1 MKWVCDLFEYLRDIW
16 ENFLSVLRYIT
27 IVDVVDILL
36 LSVIVFFCIKLMKE
50 TRAEQLIKGIV
61 FLAVLLFFL
70 DQLQFK
76 VMGVVA
82 ETFFSIGILAVIVMF
97 QPELRRI
104 LERVGRTKM
113 SKKIPFLENP
123 DSEAESKNRVL
134 IDAIV
139 KSCETLSCAKTGA
152 LIVIERETKLGE
164 QIETGTILDAVPSA
178 ALFGNIF
185 VTNTPLHDGAVI
197 IRNGLIHAAACYLP
211 KPQHEAVINKELG
224 TRHRAAVGISEASD
238 AVVVVVSEETGAI
251 SVAVGG
257 VLKRHLI
264 PHTLERLLQNELC
277 PAEPTKEENLVGKL
291 RQKLNIMDKE
301 GQNHD
306 EK

>member
-1 MKWVCDLFEYLRDIW
+1 MKWVCELFEYFRDIW

-82 ETFFSIGILAVIVMF
+82 ETFFSIGILAIIVMF

-113 SKKIPFLENP
+113 SRKIPFFENS

-224 TRHRAAVGISEASD
+224 TRHRSAIGMSEISD
-238 AVVVVVSEETGAI
+238 AIVIVVSEETGVI
-251 SVAVGG
+251 SVAENGKLDRNYSGKTLRARLTEELLPEKPKQEKKSSKKKNGG
-257 VLKRHLI
+257 V
-264 PHTLERLLQNELC
+264 
-277 PAEPTKEENLVGKL
+277 
-291 RQKLNIMDKE
+291 DK
-301 GQNHD
+301 
-306 EK
+306 K